1 MLSWMID
8 LFSFLQYDMIIKD
21 PLLSSMIAG
30 ITTGL
35 GLGIVYRVGGNTG
48 GLDPIAL
55 IVRKILWSSN
65 GGPLL
70 ALSTVPSS

>member
-1 MLSWMID
+1 MM
-8 LFSFLQYDMIIKD
+8 
-21 PLLSSMIAG
+21 AG

-55 IVRKILWSSN
+55 IVPKILWPSN
-65 GGPLL
+65 G
-70 ALSTVPSS
+70 VH